1 MTANLHHRI
10 LATLT
15 RRYEQRIM
23 NNVCRSDYIE
33 CMVAS
38 VLGADWRL
46 TWADGWDWA
55 PWDCEHVPT
64 GTRLEIKQAA
74 ARQSWDHESTAVR
87 RRPVFD
93 IASRQGYW
101 PRDGGPWIEAP
112 GRLAH
117 LYVFAWHGRCDE
129 HADHRNAEQWQFLV
143 TVESDLPSG
152 QKSIGLA
159 RLGEIA
165 TRCGIADLRQVI
177 EMARQRLT
185 GQVLQAANSPREM

>member
-1 MTANLHHRI
+1 MTADLHNRI
-10 LATLT
+10 LATLA

-23 NNVCRSDYIE
+23 NNFCRSDYIE

-38 VLGADWRL
+38 VLGANWRL
-46 TWADGWDWA
+46 TWMDGWDWA
-55 PWDCEHVPT
+55 AWDCEHTPT
-64 GTRLEIKQAA
+64 GARLEIKQAA
-74 ARQSWDHESTAVR
+74 ARQSWDHESTTIR

-101 PRDGGPWIEAP
+101 PRSGGPRIEAP

-129 HADHRNAEQWQFLV
+129 NADHRNAEQWQFHV
-143 TVESDLPSG
+143 VSEGDLPSG

-165 TRCGIADLRQVI
+165 TQCGIADLRQVI
-177 EMARQRLT
+177 EMARQRLNMEPASSE
-185 GQVLQAANSPREM
+185 G